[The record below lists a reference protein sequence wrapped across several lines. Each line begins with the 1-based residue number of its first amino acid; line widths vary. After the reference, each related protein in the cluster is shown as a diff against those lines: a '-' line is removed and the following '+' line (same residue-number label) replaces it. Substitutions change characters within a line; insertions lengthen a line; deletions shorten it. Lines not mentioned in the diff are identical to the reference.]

1 MHHQAQHS
9 FSNAFHNEENIMNGP
24 KFTILR
30 DCYMVEKK
38 TSTIFGRIPLVFQD
52 TISFEKKKGAKPEGI
67 YEGVLSISL

>member
-1 MHHQAQHS
+1 MGQSLPFYEIA
-9 FSNAFHNEENIMNGP
+9 
-24 KFTILR
+24 TWL
-30 DCYMVEKK
+30 EKK